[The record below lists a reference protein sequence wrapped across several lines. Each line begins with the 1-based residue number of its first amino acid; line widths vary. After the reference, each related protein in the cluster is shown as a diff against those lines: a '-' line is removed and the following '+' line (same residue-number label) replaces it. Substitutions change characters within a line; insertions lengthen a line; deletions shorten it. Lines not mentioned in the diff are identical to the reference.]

1 MVIAQEKGE
10 DAVYIVTTPSNLLNL
25 AAFSTR
31 AAIMEVWF
39 KVESAVVAVANS
51 FWGQSSSEIFRN
63 MSKL

>member
-39 KVESAVVAVANS
+39 EVESAVVAVANS